1 MSSFRLVLPSPSV
14 VVASFMP
21 SFDFPS
27 VLWWGLPVAVAPI
40 LIHLI
45 NLLRH
50 RRVEW
55 SAMEFLLASQRKYR
69 TRVLLKQLLL
79 MAMRVAA
86 IAGIAFALAQPRW
99 RSALAGFLG
108 GERTTHVLLLDD
120 SYSMSETD
128 RDEACFDRGREVVTR
143 LLDEFAAAGSGQ
155 FLGVGRFSRLAAGE
169 QRGFDLEPQPLTPET
184 VARVREQIE
193 AATASQSAAG
203 PRDAVA
209 AATELATA
217 GDGSTFVLWIISDFR
232 DRDWRTADEVAG
244 LLRQVSESGG
254 EIRLVDCTTEAAAD
268 GRPNLSVEAIA
279 RAGGVPAAG
288 VVLPMEVT
296 VTNHGS
302 TASGDV
308 AVDLREDGVARPGLQ
323 FGSIPAG
330 ASATQRVD
338 VRFPQTGEH
347 TLAAS
352 LGPDRVAADNTR
364 AAVVSVAESREV
376 LLVDGATVPGERG
389 GNAFYLASALAPGG
403 GAPTGLSVRIESR
416 RALTSEPLEEFDTI
430 WLLDVASLD
439 PPEVSALEE
448 YVREGGGVGFFV
460 GPQTL
465 IDAVNERLYRS
476 GEGLFPVP
484 LAGDVE
490 LLPDADLLRGGGD
503 RLPDIVVE
511 DHPAVAVLAGR
522 RNPLLDAVRISRFM
536 AVDRGFE
543 PREGSG
549 LRRLLSLRSGAPLL
563 VEQPFGK
570 GLVAVALTT
579 ASPTWNNWARGNPS
593 WVVVLLELESH
604 LASGRRGVASATV
617 GEPIEIT
624 LAAGIDEPQVDFTV
638 PPDESVIHRPARQDA
653 VGGLTASLPETAAA
667 GIYTAR
673 WRTVDGQ
680 ERERVVAVN
689 VDPSEGN
696 LATVGRDELDRLL
709 AGIPYTLERAE
720 AMQQDRETLAGSSL
734 TTPLLVLLVILLLA
748 EQVVSYSASY
758 HPLARRS

>member
-1 MSSFRLVLPSPSV
+1 LLLLF
-14 VVASFMP
+14 AAFMP

-108 GERTTHVLLLDD
+108 GERTTHVVLIDD

-128 RDEACFDRGREVVTR
+128 RDESCFDRGREVVAR
-143 LLDEFAAAGSGQ
+143 LLDEFAAAGRGQ
-155 FLGVGRFSRLAAGE
+155 FLAVGRFSRLSAVD
-169 QRGFDLEPQPLTPET
+169 QRGFDLDPQPLTPET
-184 VARVREQIE
+184 VAAVRERIE
-193 AATASQSAAG
+193 GATASQAAAG

-217 GDGSTFVLWIISDFR
+217 GDGSTFVIWIISDFR
-232 DRDWRTADEVAG
+232 DRDWRTADEVAD
-244 LLRQVSESGG
+244 LLRQVTEAGG
-254 EIRLVDCTTEAAAD
+254 ELRLVDCTTEAAAA
-268 GRPNLSVEAIA
+268 GRPNLSLEAIA

-302 TASGDV
+302 TASADV

-347 TLAAS
+347 TLTAS
-352 LGPDRVAADNTR
+352 LGPDRVAADNVR
-364 AAVVSVAESREV
+364 AAVVAVAESREV

-389 GNAFYLASALAPGG
+389 GDAFYLASALAP
-403 GAPTGLSVRIESR
+403 TGLTVRIESR
-416 RALTSEPLEEFDTI
+416 RVLTSEPLEDFDTI
-430 WLLDVASLD
+430 WLLDVAALD
-439 PPEVSALEE
+439 PPEVAALEN
-448 YVREGGGVGFFV
+448 YVREGGGVGFFL
-460 GPQTL
+460 GPQTV
-465 IDAVNERLYRS
+465 IDAYNDRLYRD

-503 RLPDIVVE
+503 RLPDVVVE

-522 RNPLLDAVRISRFM
+522 RNPLVDAVRVSRVM

-549 LRRLLSLRSGAPLL
+549 LRRLLSLRTGAPLL
-563 VEQPFGK
+563 LEQPFGK

-604 LASGRRGVASATV
+604 LARGRRGVEASEV
-617 GEPIEIT
+617 GEPIEIALT
-624 LAAGIDEPQVDFTV
+624 AGIDEPQVDFTV
-638 PPDESVIHRPARQDA
+638 PPDETVLHRPARQDA
-653 VGGLTASLPETAAA
+653 AGALTASLPETDTA
-667 GIYTAR
+667 GVYTAR

-680 ERERVVAVN
+680 EKERLVAVN
-689 VDPSEGN
+689 VDPGEGS
-696 LATVGRDELDRLL
+696 LATIGRDDLDRLL
-709 AGIPYTLERAE
+709 VGVPYTLERAE
-720 AMQQDRETLAGSSL
+720 AMQRDRETIAGSSL
-734 TTPLLVLLVILLLA
+734 TTPLLVLLVLLLLA

-758 HPLARRS
+758 HPVSRRS